1 MSYQQTRWQIPVHRA
16 SPLIIRGGA
25 RNFPTGGQTLSTRG
39 LKYGF
44 QGTINAKNGRKNRRL
59 FTFRRGAS
67 ILRCGNY
74 SPLALPSATP
84 AYHMIAGGFLTAFHC
99 KAEVSAKPATP
110 VYRGHMIKPVLEI
123 FIASATGAGYVL
135 ITDGCSSTVSVLLLL
150 QVKQLKSAK

>member
-1 MSYQQTRWQIPVHRA
+1 MPKMAEKIAGS
-16 SPLIIRGGA
+16 SPSDGGLA
-25 RNFPTGGQTLSTRG
+25 CSDV
-39 LKYGF
+39 
-44 QGTINAKNGRKNRRL
+44 GTIA
-59 FTFRRGAS
+59 
-67 ILRCGNY
+67 
-74 SPLALPSATP
+74 PLALPSATP

-150 QVKQLKSAK
+150 QVKQLNSAKLSLF